1 MTEQR
6 FYSPLKIGLL
16 TVTIAY
22 LLFNLHTMFTLEWI
36 GEWDRIAGGA
46 FGLTILIEDINAT
59 IGVVFRFAGSIIAFA
74 ALIYYFARKRFSVNR
89 RYLVLKV
96 VLVFEAIYWLGLLA
110 SGIAG
115 VLSLFDS
122 SGFISGFTGAAS
134 LFYFYYVTGS
144 VLPGILESTIIPIV
158 LLILAYK
165 LSPLKPIKGAI
176 KWSLISGTVIVLVY
190 WLLNTGIWLFVIPVK
205 GTEYLTSYPYMM
217 VAFLSTLI
225 GLLALTIYS
234 AYATK
239 KLAGTENLHDL
250 NLKPVGVII
259 LGLGLFYLWNYLT
272 WIFFGGDHVWSSWF
286 AWLLGHNMDVWM
298 LSLPLVG
305 LPLLFSSKKV
315 TAFLLTLEGTGA
327 VFAGI
332 FLAAYLGGLPSTNV
346 LHSEPVFRIPLAIFG
361 AALLVLVFSALIL
374 AALAKKD

>member
-1 MTEQR
+1 MTEQK

-36 GEWDRIAGGA
+36 DEWDRIAGGA
-46 FGLTILIEDINAT
+46 FGLTILIEDINST
-59 IGVVFRFAGSIIAFA
+59 IGVVFRFAGSMIAFA

-89 RYLVLKV
+89 SYLVLKV

-122 SGFISGFTGAAS
+122 IGFTGSSS
-134 LFYFYYVTGS
+134 LFYFWYVTGS
-144 VLPGILESTIIPIV
+144 ILPGILESTIIPIV

-165 LSPLKPIKGAI
+165 LSRLKPIKGAI
-176 KWSLISGTVIVLVY
+176 KWSLISGTVIVFVY
-190 WLLNTGIWLFVIPVK
+190 WLLNTGIWAFVIPVK
-205 GTEYLTSYPYMM
+205 GPEYLTLYPYLM

-225 GLLALTIYS
+225 GLLALIIYS

-286 AWLLGHNMDVWM
+286 AWLLGHNMDLWI

-327 VFAGI
+327 VFTGI

-361 AALLVLVFSALIL
+361 AALLVLVFTALIL